1 MERRPSKKSP
11 KRSSGGGAEA
21 EAREGLTGAEL
32 APGILRQLDRLCA
45 EPLPPALYLV
55 STPIG
60 NLGDISLRALAT
72 LGAADIVLCEDT
84 RHSRKL
90 FSAYGLHGRLQA
102 YHDFSGER
110 ERARIIEEL
119 AKGKSVALI
128 SDAGTPLIAD
138 PGYKLVR
145 DAISQGIPIFAIPGA
160 SAILTALV
168 ASGLSTDQ
176 FFFAGFLPPKD
187 GARRA
192 ALEKLTA
199 IPGTLVFYESG
210 TRLLGTLEAIAL
222 LFPDRS
228 VTVAREL
235 TKFYEEF
242 LRGAPRDLIESMA
255 NTPLQ
260 GEFVL
265 LIEAGKIAA
274 PTEGDITEALAHAL
288 KSASVKEAVE
298 EVAEG
303 LGVSRKIVYNLAL
316 RMKGKKP

>member
-1 MERRPSKKSP
+1 LVIMERHPAKNPP
-11 KRSSGGGAEA
+11 KHSLGGEAGAA
-21 EAREGLTGAEL
+21 L
-32 APGILRQLDRLCA
+32 AQCVLRQLDKLCSA
-45 EPLPPALYLV
+45 PLAPGLYLV
-55 STPIG
+55 ATPIG

-90 FSAYGLHGRLQA
+90 FSAYGLQRRLQA
-102 YHDFSGER
+102 YHDFSGEKD
-110 ERARIIEEL
+110 RARILGYL
-119 AKGKSVALI
+119 ANEKSVALI

-145 DAISQGIPIFAIPGA
+145 DAIAEGFPVYAIPGA
-160 SAILTALV
+160 SALLTALA

-187 GARRA
+187 AARRA

-199 IPGTLVFYESG
+199 IPGTLILYESA
-210 TRLLGTLEAIAL
+210 TRLVSTLEAIAL
-222 LFPDRS
+222 IFPDRS
-228 VTVAREL
+228 VVVAREL
-235 TKFYEEF
+235 TKLFEEF
-242 LRGAPRDLIESMA
+242 LRGAPHELAESMA
-255 NTPLQ
+255 KTQLQ

-265 LIEAGKIAA
+265 LIEAGRTEA
-274 PTEGDITEALAHAL
+274 PSENDISEALAQAL
-288 KSASVKEAVE
+288 ATASLKEAVE

-316 RMKGKKP
+316 RMKGKKS